1 MSYHN
6 ARRPP
11 DQKPPRGM
19 PLLVKVLCVAV
30 IAAAVGFLILTAPG
44 TFR

>member
-11 DQKPPRGM
+11 DPKPPRM

-30 IAAAVGFLILTAPG
+30 IVAAVGFLILTAPG